1 MPFLTRLYSL
11 FKFLLARVSVRG
23 MGVTA
28 SALGLL
34 LALVV
39 GLSLLDNRTH
49 VLSIQMGKL
58 LAATNPLR
66 PRVGSLWQRIEAQV
80 RSRETITE
88 KEVLNLDDLKSGLPT
103 PIRENRFECEI
114 IPDQGIPGYISIW
127 KTPLPNTPIETRPL
141 SDLIRSRRIY
151 DRGLSVV
158 EALTLPEALFHNQVS
173 NQVDLLYKQFE
184 EVGTTGIDTL
194 MTIEGDTLE
203 ALAPDSLR
211 ASLFTAIAAE
221 MVPLLRNNRRT
232 ALIQTYREGGVI
244 QILLYRD
251 LGCYRGEIYR
261 DAAHDMPLPFAISL
275 ADAAR
280 IFQFPDPGSE
290 LSDSPE
296 TDHAVPAP

>member
-88 KEVLNLDDLKSGLPT
+88 KEVLNLDD
-103 PIRENRFECEI
+103 
-114 IPDQGIPGYISIW
+114 
-127 KTPLPNTPIETRPL
+127 
-141 SDLIRSRRIY
+141 
-151 DRGLSVV
+151 
-158 EALTLPEALFHNQVS
+158 
-173 NQVDLLYKQFE
+173 
-184 EVGTTGIDTL
+184 
-194 MTIEGDTLE
+194 
-203 ALAPDSLR
+203 
-211 ASLFTAIAAE
+211 
-221 MVPLLRNNRRT
+221 
-232 ALIQTYREGGVI
+232 
-244 QILLYRD
+244 
-251 LGCYRGEIYR
+251 
-261 DAAHDMPLPFAISL
+261 
-275 ADAAR
+275 
-280 IFQFPDPGSE
+280 
-290 LSDSPE
+290 
-296 TDHAVPAP
+296 